1 MRKEMLLFVTGYTV
15 YFLTELIWR
24 KQMPSY
30 TMALVGGAAMLT
42 INRFCYE
49 KMAGENFLFIC
60 MFSSLWITNLE
71 LIAGLVFNRVFHMN
85 LWDYSGHTFHLFG
98 QITPYYTF
106 LWFLISIPAVF
117 VCILCSRSKFLSE
130 SDGPTPYYHLK
141 RTL

>member
-1 MRKEMLLFVTGYTV
+1 MRKELLLFVTGYTV

-24 KQMPSY
+24 KVIPDY

-49 KMAGENFLFIC
+49 KMAGENFFIIC
-60 MFSSLWITNLE
+60 MFSALWITNLE
-71 LIAGLVFNRVFHMN
+71 LIAGLLFNTVFRLD
-85 LWDYSGHTFHLFG
+85 LWDYSGYTFHLLG

-117 VCILCSRSKFLSE
+117 VCILCSRSKFLTE
-130 SDGPTPYYHLK
+130 PDGPSLSDHLPAG
-141 RTL
+141 L